1 LDSDI
6 LGFLNKP
13 KTPGY
18 CIFPLSNPHK
28 GPSLGFVPISNPDN
42 TLILLC
48 ICFANLKFV
57 RHLTVSNQCQINLA
71 NMASA
76 MAAIISSVGDQL
88 NLLKYRF
95 FANLCRASITRLFV

>member
-1 LDSDI
+1 MDV
-6 LGFLNKP
+6 
-13 KTPGY
+13 
-18 CIFPLSNPHK
+18 
-28 GPSLGFVPISNPDN
+28 VPISNPDN

-57 RHLTVSNQCQINLA
+57 HHLTVSNQCQINFP

-88 NLLKYRF
+88 NLLK
-95 FANLCRASITRLFV
+95 